1 MWALKVCPKC
11 LVRVLNELGYPDLT
25 IRLPSKKPKSLD
37 ENVGSPHG
45 ATIIDH
51 KIMVNHC
58 ISTSNIIA
66 TIVSVIVNKHK
77 THTHFTPNSLRLRGV
92 LASTQWPERYP
103 QG

>member
-25 IRLPSKKPKSLD
+25 IRLPSKKTEEPGGKRRL
-37 ENVGSPHG
+37 PHG

-51 KIMVNHC
+51 NIMVNHC
-58 ISTSNIIA
+58 ISISNIIA